1 MSTQLRQIHNAVYES
16 VNTAQESLVAVKCS
30 KHYAANEITTHL

>member
-16 VNTAQESLVAVKCS
+16 VNTAQESLVAVVMLKALS
-30 KHYAANEITTHL
+30 SQ